1 LLPCI
6 IAEGRGGLMSG
17 IRYLQVERLD
27 QTIVVTPPADLSGI
41 ELDDLRF
48 SELGGTAGHLELQQA
63 KHLVIDC
70 RHLLRC
76 SSSGIAEFIRLGK
89 RSRAHRGRMALC
101 SLSRCMRQTYD
112 VLNLKVLW
120 PAFDS
125 LDEAL
130 RYVQEAPDTV
140 DGPATLESNAE
151 RCAPN

>member
-1 LLPCI
+1 
-6 IAEGRGGLMSG
+6 MSE
-17 IRYLQVERLD
+17 IHFFQVERLD
-27 QTIVVTPPADLSGI
+27 HTLVVTPPADFSGI
-41 ELDDLRF
+41 DSDDLRF
-48 SELGGTAGHLELQQA
+48 SELEGAIRQLELQQA
-63 KHLVIDC
+63 KHVVIDC
-70 RHLLRC
+70 RLLLRC

-125 LDEAL
+125 LEEAL

-140 DGPATLESNAE
+140 DGPAMMESNAE